1 MLLGGVLLPEL
12 FLQSTV
18 GMLELL
24 LELPTVVLVQG
35 ADVPSYNL
43 FFPLHFIHTV
53 LVDHSAAHDNST
65 FDPMPS

>member
-18 GMLELL
+18 GMPELL

-35 ADVPSYNL
+35 ADVLSYNL
-43 FFPLHFIHTV
+43 FFPLHFIRTV
-53 LVDHSAAHDNST
+53 LVDHSAAHDKST
-65 FDPMPS
+65 FDPMPP